1 MIICNSC
8 NIDIIQG
15 TIGYGNVSE
24 GITDWRIENTST
36 GVLNILNSTSIT
48 PNISIIGNGNVGIGT
63 IPIIGSSKMEII
75 GDTNISGFY
84 KKNNR
89 DVIADTSNYVLS
101 TSNLLTNYYNTTKP
115 IGDNGINISATSP
128 PVISSTQWTTSGNNI
143 YNSLGGVAFNTTAIT
158 NSELSISENS
168 ATPGATYM
176 PLKICAGAYSNT
188 GNGTATLINLGT
200 QYSTYSKCAMGHCR
214 TNTFDRGAIVF
225 LCNNTGDVSDVSMA
239 DEVMRIDM
247 NGNVG
252 IDVTNSAFNLEI
264 GTGIGSFTTR
274 SRTYMDIGFDYLRT
288 ASGSWGGIGFIADSP
303 FWATQSFNSSSDIRI
318 KDEIQDIIDDYAL
331 QKILAIE
338 PKTYKYIDK
347 VDKGDKTVYG
357 FIAQQIKEVIPD
369 AVNIQKSYIPNIM
382 LLANYNNTIITFT
395 SPPNYV
401 IKNNDKIK
409 CYDKNNKEVFV
420 VVEEII
426 DSLTFKIKELD
437 NAYTDTTIFVY
448 GSEVED
454 FHTLDKTYIFTLN
467 VCATQELHRRIE
479 TQNAII
485 INHEKRINE
494 LKAKVSLLLNIN

>member
-101 TSNLLTNYYNTTKP
+101 TSNLLTNYYKL
-115 IGDNGINISATSP
+115 IGGNGINISTTSP

-143 YNSLGGVAFNTTAIT
+143 YSTTAVSIGT
-158 NSELSISENS
+158 NVNYSKLTLSYGSS
-168 ATPGATYM
+168 GTTGATCS
-176 PLKICAGAYSNT
+176 PLKICAGAYSDT
-188 GNGTATLINLGT
+188 GNATATLFGLGT
-200 QYSTYSKCAMGHCR
+200 GGAIAKCAIGHCR
-214 TNTFDRGAIVF
+214 TNTYDRGAIVF
-225 LCNNTGDVSDVSMA
+225 VSNSTASATEVSMSSGDQAMRITSNGRVGIGLTNPAANIHVAAGTGVQTGFATYFGYNYTTFGSGSAGNNTVCVKVAGTVWA
-239 DEVMRIDM
+239 
-247 NGNVG
+247 VG
-252 IDVTNSAFNLEI
+252 TFL
-264 GTGIGSFTTR
+264 TT
-274 SRTYMDIGFDYLRT
+274 
-288 ASGSWGGIGFIADSP
+288 
-303 FWATQSFNSSSDIRI
+303 SDIRI
-318 KDEIQDIIDDYAL
+318 KENIHDIMDDSAL
-331 QKILAIE
+331 QIILAIE

-347 VDKGDKTVYG
+347 VERGDKKVYG

-382 LLANYNNTIITFT
+382 LLANYNNTIIIF
-395 SPPNYV
+395 SLPPNYV
-401 IKNNDKIK
+401 IKNDDKIK

-420 VVEEII
+420 VVEQII
-426 DSLTFKIKELD
+426 DALTFKIKELD
-437 NAYTDTTIFVY
+437 STYTDTSIFVY

-479 TQNAII
+479 TQSAII
-485 INHEKRINE
+485 QSQEESIAE
-494 LKAKVSLLLNIN
+494 LESMVSLLLNNNT